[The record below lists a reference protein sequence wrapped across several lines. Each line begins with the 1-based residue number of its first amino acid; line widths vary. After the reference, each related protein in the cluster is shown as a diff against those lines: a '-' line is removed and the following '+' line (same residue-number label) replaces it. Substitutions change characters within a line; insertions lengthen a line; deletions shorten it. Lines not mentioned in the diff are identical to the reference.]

1 MAQQQTLGTHATT
14 VKGSGNLLRVTYHS
28 TDVVTADSNR
38 IVLDT
43 GGYFT
48 NTTKTRMNQASNQ
61 FGLGFTVQQKKGE
74 WLVFYK
80 DQTIKFEGDLVEFN
94 R

>member
-1 MAQQQTLGTHATT
+1 MAQQHQVGSHKTA
-14 VKGSGNLLRVTYHS
+14 VKTDGNLVRVTYHS

-48 NTTKTRMNQASNQ
+48 NTTKTRMNQASSQ
-61 FGLGFTVQQKKGE
+61 FNLGFRVNQVKGQ

-80 DQTIKFEGDLVEFN
+80 GEEIKFEGDVVEFN